1 MLSVEVATP
10 DELALVLE
18 VLPRLKLRDI
28 ARVRVS
34 CEDEIRRRV
43 AALARKQ
50 GMDVESAIIGAQP
63 VAELEGVPG
72 CVVRLAECDED
83 DDEGDDADELLEPTD
98 IYEPHEL
105 RLLEIE
111 IDTE

>member
-1 MLSVEVATP
+1 MLTVEVATP
-10 DELALVLE
+10 EQLASVLE
-18 VLPRLKLRDI
+18 ILPRLKLRDV

-63 VAELEGVPG
+63 IAELDGVPG
-72 CVVRLAECDED
+72 CMIGLAECDED
-83 DDEGDDADELLEPTD
+83 GDEVLEPTPL
-98 IYEPHEL
+98 YTPQL
-105 RLLEIE
+105 VRLLDLDA
-111 IDTE
+111 DTE

>member
-10 DELALVLE
+10 EELASVLE
-18 VLPRLKLRDI
+18 VLPRLKLRDV

-50 GMDVESAIIGAQP
+50 GMDIESAIIGARP
-63 VAELEGVPG
+63 VAELEDVPG
-72 CVVRLAECDED
+72 CMIGIAELDED
-83 DDEGDDADELLEPTD
+83 GDPVLEPTPL
-98 IYEPHEL
+98 YPAHEL
-105 RLLEIE
+105 RLLD
-111 IDTE
+111 IDED